1 MKTFKVHWL
10 DGSVW
15 VIQGANIVEA
25 CRFAGI
31 GRGAAQAIDYWEEVP
46 NEIPVEMK
54 PEPE

>member
-15 VIQGANIVEA
+15 VIQGATIVEA
-25 CRFAGI
+25 CQSAGI

-46 NEIPVEMK
+46 NEIPVEAK